1 MEPMERREIIRD
13 AVAVGIATGAYGIAF
28 GAAGVAAGFSVL
40 QTCLSSL
47 LVFTGASQFALVGV
61 IGAGGGVAAAV
72 GSALLLGARNAL
84 YGVRLS
90 GVLGWSG
97 WRRAVAAQ
105 GMIDESA
112 AMALAR
118 HGLSGARSR
127 AARLAFVST
136 ATSVFVLWNL
146 ATLIGAV
153 GATAVGDPAVLG
165 LDAAA
170 PAGFLALLA
179 PRLRNGDG
187 AWRVAAAGAATAL
200 VATPWLPPGIPVLLA
215 SFGVLAVGTRLLM
228 RPAAGGAAG
237 ETS

>member
-1 MEPMERREIIRD
+1 MEPSLDPAHSRGIVRD
-13 AVAVGIATGAYGIAF
+13 AVGVGLATGAYGIAF

-90 GVLGWSG
+90 SLLGWTG

-105 GMIDESA
+105 GVIDESA
-112 AMALAR
+112 AMALPRTTPEA
-118 HGLSGARSR
+118 S
-127 AARLAFVST
+127 RLAFVST
-136 ATSVFVLWNL
+136 ALSVFLLWNL

-153 GATAVGDPAVLG
+153 GATAVGDPAALG

-179 PRLRNGDG
+179 PRLREGGG
-187 AWRVAAAGAATAL
+187 AWRVAAAGAVIAL
-200 VATPWLPPGIPVLLA
+200 VATPWLPPGVPVLLA
-215 SFGVLAVGTRLLM
+215 SFGVLVLVGRA
-228 RPAAGGAAG
+228 R
-237 ETS
+237 

>member
-1 MEPMERREIIRD
+1 MDRSIVRD
-13 AVAVGIATGAYGIAF
+13 ALGVGLATGAYGIAF

-90 GVLGWSG
+90 SLLGWTG
-97 WRRAVAAQ
+97 WRRAIAAQ
-105 GMIDESA
+105 GVIDESA
-112 AMALAR
+112 AMALPRTTPEA
-118 HGLSGARSR
+118 S
-127 AARLAFVST
+127 RLAFVST
-136 ATSVFVLWNL
+136 ALSVFVFWNA

-179 PRLRNGDG
+179 PRLREGGG
-187 AWRVAAAGAATAL
+187 AWRVAAAGAVIAL
-200 VATPWLPPGIPVLLA
+200 LATPWLPPGVPVLLA
-215 SFGVLAVGTRLLM
+215 SFGVLVALG
-228 RPAAGGAAG
+228 RPR
-237 ETS
+237 